1 MVARSKNYESSASP
15 TDVLYEIH
23 ANRLCVNDECF
34 PVSRRVIRLALIAH
48 QLETGEDY
56 HGENGPIPESIFRR
70 IIKMER
76 TRSINALASGLLHT
90 DAAPRSDE
98 AKSFEAPAI

>member
-1 MVARSKNYESSASP
+1 MVARANEYESNASP
-15 TDVLYEIH
+15 TDVSYEIH

-48 QLETGEDY
+48 QLETGVDYNGED
-56 HGENGPIPESIFRR
+56 GPIPESVFRR

-76 TRSINALASGLLHT
+76 IRSINALAGALFQI
-90 DAAPRSDE
+90 DAAPGSDK
-98 AKSFEAPAI
+98 AKSFQAPAI